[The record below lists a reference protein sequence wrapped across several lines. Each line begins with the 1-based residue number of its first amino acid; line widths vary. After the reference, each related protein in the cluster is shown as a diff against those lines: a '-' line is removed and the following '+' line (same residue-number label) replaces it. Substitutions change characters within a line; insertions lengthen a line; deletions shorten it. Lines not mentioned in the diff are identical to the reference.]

1 MAKQAEAFVKRCET
15 CLRLS
20 RKNPPVPL
28 TSRELPDGP
37 WEILQIDFFSFKNCG
52 SGEFLVVVDTYSRY
66 LHVVEVKSTDANS
79 TNQALSRIFEVW
91 GYPLAICSDNG
102 PPFQS
107 ENFVKTWEDRGVKI
121 KKSIPL
127 SAQSNGAVERQN
139 KGLKDAL
146 TAAKVDNVNWK
157 IALEKYLHMH
167 NKVRPLSR
175 LGVTPFELL
184 VGWRFRGTFPFLWE
198 SLPADSIDRTDIRE
212 KDAVSKLDSKIYAD
226 KVRGARTSDIVVG
239 DKVLLARNV
248 NQKGEPTFAEHRY
261 TVLAREGAKVIVQSD
276 RGVQYS
282 RNVQDV
288 KKIPVELEEKDYN
301 ETEVNVDLPVIQ
313 LPEVRPDNVNT
324 QRASVPRAPHIPEL
338 PGGCSLALYADD
350 SGIVANGRTPAIY
363 RSRLQRGVTAYVTY
377 LASWKIKVNEAKS
390 QAILF
395 RHRQSPKLLPPP
407 DCFIRVNNKPIDWAN
422 EVGYLGVVFDD
433 KLTYRAH
440 TDGLKQKCMWLLN
453 SLYPLIRRRSR
464 LSRRN
469 KLAVLNTIIIPVVN
483 YAMPVWGT
491 CAESHKQKLQVVQN
505 RLLRIILDVPYDSRI
520 RYMHSAAGCKTV
532 RDRIEDAIDSL
543 YVSATASEY
552 PLIRALVN

>member
-1 MAKQAEAFVKRCET
+1 M
-15 CLRLS
+15 
-20 RKNPPVPL
+20 
-28 TSRELPDGP
+28 
-37 WEILQIDFFSFKNCG
+37 
-52 SGEFLVVVDTYSRY
+52 
-66 LHVVEVKSTDANS
+66 EVKSTDANS

-301 ETEVNVDLPVIQ
+301 ETEVNVNLPVIQ
-313 LPEVRPDNVNT
+313 LPEVRPDNVNAQSENLDRPKRST
-324 QRASVPRAPHIPEL
+324 KKPSRFSDMV
-338 PGGCSLALYADD
+338 LY
-350 SGIVANGRTPAIY
+350 SI
-363 RSRLQRGVTAYVTY
+363 
-377 LASWKIKVNEAKS
+377 
-390 QAILF
+390 
-395 RHRQSPKLLPPP
+395 
-407 DCFIRVNNKPIDWAN
+407 
-422 EVGYLGVVFDD
+422 FD
-433 KLTYRAH
+433 
-440 TDGLKQKCMWLLN
+440 
-453 SLYPLIRRRSR
+453 
-464 LSRRN
+464 
-469 KLAVLNTIIIPVVN
+469 
-483 YAMPVWGT
+483 
-491 CAESHKQKLQVVQN
+491 
-505 RLLRIILDVPYDSRI
+505 
-520 RYMHSAAGCKTV
+520 
-532 RDRIEDAIDSL
+532 
-543 YVSATASEY
+543 
-552 PLIRALVN
+552 